1 MVSENAGNR
10 LEGNKTMRKRY
21 EKYLIFVTDGKVTW
35 MVTMLRRCA
44 RTCPARMVKAVK
56 VAREPLR
63 ALCGHFFEVSLGF
76 YWLSW
81 SPFDDKAD
89 AAHAPT

>member
-1 MVSENAGNR
+1 
-10 LEGNKTMRKRY
+10 MRKRY

-56 VAREPLR
+56 VAREPLC
-63 ALCGHFFEVSLGF
+63 ALCDNFFEVHVGF
-76 YWLSW
+76 YWLAW
-81 SPFDDKAD
+81 SPFAPDV
-89 AAHAPT
+89 AHDLA